1 MGWNKT
7 GSTVKGLYLFEYPVT
22 GTVVETYVR
31 YGGTVSYHVQ
41 LDEPLFLF
49 GSTRDLVILD
59 EKQITHDFGVIENAA
74 LS

>member
-22 GTVVETYVR
+22 GKVVETYVR

-41 LDEPLFLF
+41 
-49 GSTRDLVILD
+49 
-59 EKQITHDFGVIENAA
+59 
-74 LS
+74 